1 MKEKSH
7 KGNSEDVQNTEI
19 NSFSKKPPQTAS

>member
-7 KGNSEDVQNTEI
+7 KGNSDVQSTEI